1 MHFLKVC
8 GIIVFVAC
16 KNSIKRRV
24 YNILKLKSK
33 FKTDTK
39 EILRV
44 LKIMILGFI
53 LIIAILGIKYK
64 PVYEVKIAGTSLGYI
79 QNEIAFKALIDGQ
92 IINKEVKNVDNISL
106 AKEPQYEMKLVQ
118 RTQKTNEDEIINKLD
133 EDKVITYKFYAVNVN
148 GKNKT
153 YVDTIEEA
161 EEVVAKIKKEHKKD
175 GIKLDIVINEKYTQK
190 LDEVKTDKIE
200 VAEKSVEKEIEHL
213 LDEKE
218 AKEALAVIEGINVSV
233 LPVSGRISSRFGVS
247 SSIRSGTHTG
257 LDIACSEGTDIKVV
271 AKGKVVFAQDNGPY
285 GNLVKVD
292 HGNGVET
299 WYAHCSKIYVQDGD
313 KVKSGDVIASVGT
326 TGNSTG
332 PHLHLEIRI
341 KGEAIN
347 PQKYLYKNNK

>member
-33 FKTDTK
+33 FKTGTK

-92 IINKEVKNVDNISL
+92 IINKKVKNVDNISL

>member
-1 MHFLKVC
+1 LHFLKIC
-8 GIIVFVAC
+8 GIIVDVAC
-16 KNSIKRRV
+16 KNSSKRRV

-33 FKTDTK
+33 FKTVTK
-39 EILRV
+39 ETARV

-53 LIIAILGIKYK
+53 LIIAIIGIKYK
-64 PVYEVKIAGTSLGYI
+64 PVYEVKIADKTLGYI
-79 QNEIAFKALIDGQ
+79 QNETAFKTLIDGQ

-106 AKEPQYEMKLVQ
+106 ANEPQYEMKLVQ
-118 RTQKTNEDEIINKLD
+118 RTQDTNEEEIIAKLD
-133 EDKVITYKFYAVNVN
+133 EEKVITYKFYAVNVN
-148 GKNKT
+148 GKNKA

-175 GIKLDIVINEKYTQK
+175 DIKLDIVVNEKYTQK

-218 AKEALAVIEGINVSV
+218 AKEAIAVIEGINVSV

-247 SSIRSGTHTG
+247 SSIRSGAHTG
-257 LDIACSEGTDIKVV
+257 LDIACSAGTAIKVV
-271 AKGKVVFAQDNGPY
+271 AKGTVVFAQNNGPY

-299 WYAHCSKIYVQDGD
+299 WYAHCSKIYAKVGD
-313 KVKSGDVIASVGT
+313 KVKSGDVIAAVGS

-341 KGEAIN
+341 KGVAIN
-347 PQKYLYKNNK
+347 PQKYLYK